1 MDIPLSMN
9 YHNLK
14 VISNLSYK
22 VMLNVISSNLMYNF
36 IVAEKLV
43 ASAILDVDFLHV
55 NPLILDFH
63 TNPVSI

>member
-1 MDIPLSMN
+1 MYGYSIKYD
-9 YHNLK
+9 LK

-22 VMLNVISSNLMYNF
+22 VMLTEISSNLMYNF

-43 ASAILDVDFLHV
+43 ASVILDVDFLHV
-55 NPLILDFH
+55 NSLILDFH